1 MASNL
6 RELRQRRNS
15 VATTKKI
22 TRAMELIASSRIVKA
37 QNIVKAASPYSLEL
51 TRALSAVA
59 AHTHEEHPLTSINP
73 DPKRSA
79 VLLVTSDRGLA
90 GAYSSN
96 AIKSAEQL
104 YAALRPEQEVV
115 TYLCGRKGA
124 QYFEFRGREVE
135 HVWSGF
141 SDSPTYRQAREIADT
156 LIEKFLRPADEG
168 GVDEIHIVYTHFESM
183 LTQKTKVVRLLPLVV
198 VDPDA
203 TPEGE
208 LEEGDP
214 GLGASREEIFHE
226 YNFEPDPVTVLD
238 QLLPLYVAGRIHY
251 ALLESA
257 ASELASRQRAMK
269 AATDNAEQLI
279 QSLSRQANQARQAAI
294 TQEITEIVGGAAALA
309 ESAPQE

>member
-6 RELRQRRNS
+6 RELRERRNS

-37 QNIVKAASPYSLEL
+37 QNIVRAASPYSLEL

-59 AHTHEEHPLTSINP
+59 SHTHEEHPLTSVNP
-73 DPKRSA
+73 APKRSA

-104 YAALRPEQEVV
+104 HAALRPEQEVV
-115 TYLCGRKGA
+115 TYLCGRKGV
-124 QYFEFRGREVE
+124 QYFEFRGRKAE

-141 SDSPTYRQAREIADT
+141 SDSPTYRQARDIADT
-156 LIEKFLRPADEG
+156 LIEEFLRPTEEG
-168 GVDEIHIVYTHFESM
+168 GVDEIHVVYTH
-183 LTQKTKVVRLLPLVV
+183 
-198 VDPDA
+198 VDPKA

-208 LEEGDP
+208 LEAGDP
-214 GLGASREEIFHE
+214 GVGTSDEEIFHE
-226 YNFEPDPVTVLD
+226 YNFEPDPVSVLD
-238 QLLPLYVAGRIHY
+238 QLLPLYVANRIHY
-251 ALLESA
+251 ALLQSA